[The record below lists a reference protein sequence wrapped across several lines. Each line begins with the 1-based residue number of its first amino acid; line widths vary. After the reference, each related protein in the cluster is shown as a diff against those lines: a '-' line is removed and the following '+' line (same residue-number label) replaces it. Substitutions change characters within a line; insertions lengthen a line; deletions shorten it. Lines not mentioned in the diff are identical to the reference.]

1 LNYFVFYILTLFSV
15 SDTLKQDSIS
25 LPEIKISESII
36 HGISKPDAQLVNEEV
51 PNKSRHSLVDL
62 LEGEANIYL
71 RNYGPGTVATVSI
84 RGSAPSQTQLS
95 WHDMPI
101 VSPTLGLSDLSLIH
115 SYLFNNIEV
124 YKGNESAE
132 YGNGAIGGRLN
143 LLNGAA
149 STNQQELNLSV
160 ARGSF
165 GRFETGLEFSSKFRN
180 LSFTT
185 TGSYLQAKNDY
196 KIDLG
201 PSFQKN
207 QTHAD
212 FKSLNVIQSVNYDL
226 SERSKLNLNFWLID
240 NDRNIPPVIVQTQSA
255 SAQQD
260 QSLRIVGS
268 YEFLGANWQT
278 TLSAGYVKEHQDY
291 QDSLINLFTVNS
303 FDQYYTQGSFSQ
315 VFGAFSYSIRT
326 GFIHHTAE
334 TGNYENGINQSR
346 FTNALKLNWQG
357 KKYLLEFVSRSI
369 IVDEEYERSVNK
381 LGLSYLA
388 SNSLSIN
395 FEIGQL
401 FRLPTLNDLY
411 WRPGGNE
418 NLRSENGF
426 DTTLGFKFSRQKNER
441 SINLSLDFFYR
452 DVNDW
457 ILWAIDSN
465 SGLWGVTN
473 LGRVVTQGLDLS
485 SQLNFSLSQFDLK
498 LNAQLQYLSSI
509 NKEPISFP
517 NIAEEQQLFY
527 TPRLSTSH
535 RVSID
540 FERLTTFFS
549 FAWQDESLGINEQI
563 ESFTIINSG
572 VNYKLKLNSVDAK
585 LYLHL
590 NNLLNKN
597 YFIIERRPMPGFNT
611 LLGISI
617 TI

>member
-1 LNYFVFYILTLFSV
+1 
-15 SDTLKQDSIS
+15 
-25 LPEIKISESII
+25 
-36 HGISKPDAQLVNEEV
+36 
-51 PNKSRHSLVDL
+51 
-62 LEGEANIYL
+62 
-71 RNYGPGTVATVSI
+71 
-84 RGSAPSQTQLS
+84 
-95 WHDMPI
+95 M
-101 VSPTLGLSDLSLIH
+101 
-115 SYLFNNIEV
+115 
-124 YKGNESAE
+124 
-132 YGNGAIGGRLN
+132 
-143 LLNGAA
+143 
-149 STNQQELNLSV
+149 
-160 ARGSF
+160 
-165 GRFETGLEFSSKFRN
+165 
-180 LSFTT
+180 
-185 TGSYLQAKNDY
+185 
-196 KIDLG
+196 G

-426 DTTLGFKFSRQKNER
+426 ESTLGFKFSRQKNER
-441 SINLSLDFFYR
+441 SINLTLDFFYR